1 MLLVTTKEKKMTER
15 YLRLPEV
22 HTRTGLSR
30 SYIYA
35 LMKEGTFPRPVRLGK
50 RAVGWLE
57 SDLDEWMAAKYDEM
71 IARSKACEAA
81 FFEAQAKYY
90 PI

>member
-1 MLLVTTKEKKMTER
+1 MTQR

-22 HTRTGLSR
+22 RTRTGLSR

-35 LMKEGTFPRPVRLGK
+35 LMKEGAFPRPVRLGK

-57 SDLDEWMAAKYDEM
+57 SDLDEWMAAKYDAFVAECQ
-71 IARSKACEAA
+71 AREAA
-81 FFEAQAKYY
+81 FLAAQAKY
-90 PI
+90 PNI